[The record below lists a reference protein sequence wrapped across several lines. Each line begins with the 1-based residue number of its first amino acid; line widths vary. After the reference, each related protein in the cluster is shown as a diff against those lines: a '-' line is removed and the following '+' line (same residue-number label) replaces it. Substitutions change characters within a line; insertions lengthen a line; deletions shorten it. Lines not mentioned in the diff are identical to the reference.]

1 MTDYQKAEALVD
13 WMLSETM
20 LSDMLPDTYSG
31 KMVLVQRKGTRWGWA
46 FAYKALLNAANVT
59 NDIYFNAKGIVEG
72 AGIGNQTS
80 VFVSYFD
87 GDAVNMIQIDGQWYF
102 THPAFV
108 EHFGKA
114 RYFMLNRET
123 YRLSFGDDPKV
134 KDCDDYDQT
143 FLYQAYSKNV
153 EAEVVEQASASF
165 TEGKKLVYAEVQP
178 IEELMDASYAYVLD
192 FAGRHMDTLDWQNAQ
207 GKFEPTII
215 GTNNGYWLSDD
226 LTGEYAQVTVN
237 TQTLYPYGAEVRLDD
252 PEYTAVLCDW
262 NVDGT
267 LTLTEGTE
275 EANVALFTIERG
287 EDIEKKQTITGKK
300 VYHATFT
307 PTLSQYIDTLAPT
320 EFDLVLECQLPRILD
335 VSELV
340 DNKLTLTLSDSH
352 IFPENAQLDLI
363 FWPQDGISSAPITH
377 FYVEDRAELYPDGK
391 REITLD
397 LSALRC
403 DLGYTLYIAQT
414 ADNYVESE
422 YSSVTSRIDIPH
434 TPYIETVRPATST
447 EDGRI
452 SDTVCKICG
461 TWLDNGYGIASDHIL
476 QLPASLKTIEEEAFA
491 GMWQVQQVNI
501 PEGVTVIGKRA
512 FADCTLLRLVIIPN
526 SVQTLAD
533 DAFSGCH
540 PVILCDAENQ
550 QVIDWANAQGL
561 MVVFKESK

>member
-46 FAYKALLNAANVT
+46 LAYKALLNAANVT

-501 PEGVTVIGKRA
+501 PEGVTAIGKRA

>member
-1 MTDYQKAEALVD
+1 M
-13 WMLSETM
+13 
-20 LSDMLPDTYSG
+20 
-31 KMVLVQRKGTRWGWA
+31 LVQRKGTRWGWA

-59 NDIYFNAKGIVEG
+59 NGIYFNAKGIVEG

-134 KDCDDYDQT
+134 KDCDNYDQT
-143 FLYQAYSKNV
+143 FLYQAYSKNI
-153 EAEVVEQASASF
+153 EAEVVAQASASF

-207 GKFEPTII
+207 GEFEPTII

-252 PEYTAVLCDW
+252 PEYTAMLCDW

-267 LTLTEGTE
+267 LTLTESTE
-275 EANVALFTIERG
+275 EATVALFTIERG
-287 EDIEKKQTITGKK
+287 EDIEKKQTITGRK

-403 DLGYTLYIAQT
+403 DLGYALYIAQT

-422 YSSVTSRIDIPH
+422 YSYVTSRIDIPH
-434 TPYIETVRPATST
+434 TPYIETVQPATST
-447 EDGRI
+447 ENGRI
-452 SDTVCKICG
+452 SDMVCKICG
-461 TWLDNGYGIASDHIL
+461 TWLDNGYVIASDHIL
-476 QLPASLKTIEEEAFA
+476 QLPANLKAIEEEAFV

-501 PEGVTVIGKRA
+501 PDGVTAIGKRA

>member
-1 MTDYQKAEALVD
+1 M
-13 WMLSETM
+13 
-20 LSDMLPDTYSG
+20 
-31 KMVLVQRKGTRWGWA
+31 LVQRKGTRWGWA

-59 NDIYFNAKGIVEG
+59 NGIYFNAKGIIEG
-72 AGIGNQTS
+72 VGIGDQSS

-134 KDCDDYDQT
+134 KDCDNYDQT
-143 FLYQAYSKNV
+143 FLYQAYSKDV

-207 GKFEPTII
+207 GEFEPTII

-252 PEYTAVLCDW
+252 PEYTAMLCDW

-267 LTLTEGTE
+267 LTLTESTE
-275 EANVALFTIERG
+275 EATVALFTIERG
-287 EDIEKKQTITGKK
+287 EDIEKKQTITGRK

-403 DLGYTLYIAQT
+403 DLGYALYIAQT

-422 YSSVTSRIDIPH
+422 QSYVTSRIDIPH

-447 EDGRI
+447 ENGRI
-452 SDTVCKICG
+452 SDMVCKICG
-461 TWLDNGYGIASDHIL
+461 TWLDNGYVIASDHIL
-476 QLPASLKTIEEEAFA
+476 QLPANLKAIEEEAFV

-501 PEGVTVIGKRA
+501 PEGVTAIGKRA

>member
-1 MTDYQKAEALVD
+1 M
-13 WMLSETM
+13 
-20 LSDMLPDTYSG
+20 
-31 KMVLVQRKGTRWGWA
+31 LVQRKGTRWGWA

-134 KDCDDYDQT
+134 KDCDNYDQT
-143 FLYQAYSKNV
+143 FLYQAYSKDV

-207 GKFEPTII
+207 GEFEPTII

-237 TQTLYPYGAEVRLDD
+237 TQTLYPYGAEVRLDN

-267 LTLTEGTE
+267 LTLSEDTE
-275 EANVALFTIERG
+275 EASVALFTIERG

-307 PTLSQYIDTLAPT
+307 PTLSQYINTLAPT
-320 EFDLVLECQLPRILD
+320 EFDLVLECQLPPIRD
-335 VSELV
+335 AAQLV

-363 FWPQDGISSAPITH
+363 FWPEGGTSSAPITH
-377 FYVEDRAELYPDGK
+377 FYVEDREELYPDGK

-461 TWLDNGYGIASDHIL
+461 TWLDNGYAIASDHIL
-476 QLPASLKTIEEEAFA
+476 QLPANLKAIEEEAFV

-501 PEGVTVIGKRA
+501 PEGVTAIGKRA

-561 MVVFKESK
+561 MVAFKESK

>member
-20 LSDMLPDTYSG
+20 LSDMLPHTYSG

-59 NDIYFNAKGIVEG
+59 NGIYFNAKGIVEG

-123 YRLSFGDDPKV
+123 YRLSFGDDPNV
-134 KDCDDYDQT
+134 EACDNYDQT
-143 FLYQAYSKNV
+143 FLYQAYSKDV
-153 EAEVVEQASASF
+153 EAEVVAQASASF

-207 GKFEPTII
+207 GEFEPTII

-267 LTLTEGTE
+267 LTLSEDTE
-275 EANVALFTIERG
+275 EASVALFTIERG
-287 EDIEKKQTITGKK
+287 EDIEKKQTITGRK

-307 PTLSQYIDTLAPT
+307 PTLSQYINTLAPT
-320 EFDLVLECQLPRILD
+320 EFDLVLECQLPPIRD
-335 VSELV
+335 AAQLV

-363 FWPQDGISSAPITH
+363 FWPEGGTSSAPITH
-377 FYVEDRAELYPDGK
+377 FYVEDREELYPDGK

-403 DLGYTLYIAQT
+403 DMRYTLYIAQT

-447 EDGRI
+447 ENGRI

-476 QLPASLKTIEEEAFA
+476 QLPASLKTIEEEAFV

>member
-501 PEGVTVIGKRA
+501 PEGVTAIGKRA

>member
-13 WMLSETM
+13 WMLSETT

-123 YRLSFGDDPKV
+123 YRLSFGDDPNV
-134 KDCDDYDQT
+134 EDCDNYDQT
-143 FLYQAYSKNV
+143 FLYQAYSKDV
-153 EAEVVEQASASF
+153 EAEVVAQASASF

-207 GKFEPTII
+207 GEFEPTII

-252 PEYTAVLCDW
+252 PEYTAMLCDW

-267 LTLTEGTE
+267 LTLSEGTE
-275 EANVALFTIERG
+275 EASVALFTIERG
-287 EDIEKKQTITGKK
+287 EDIEKKQTITGRK

-320 EFDLVLECQLPRILD
+320 EFDLVLECQLPRIMD

-363 FWPQDGISSAPITH
+363 FWPEGGTSSAPITH

-403 DLGYTLYIAQT
+403 DLRYALYIAQT

-422 YSSVTSRIDIPH
+422 YSSVTSRIELEH

-461 TWLDNGYGIASDHIL
+461 TWLDNGYAIASDHIL
-476 QLPASLKTIEEEAFA
+476 QLPASLKAIEEEAFV

-501 PEGVTVIGKRA
+501 PEGVTAIGKRA

>member
-267 LTLTEGTE
+267 LTLSEDTE
-275 EANVALFTIERG
+275 EASVALFTIERG
-287 EDIEKKQTITGKK
+287 ENIEKKQTITGKK

-307 PTLSQYIDTLAPT
+307 PTLSQYINTLAPT
-320 EFDLVLECQLPRILD
+320 EFDLVLECQLPPIRD
-335 VSELV
+335 AAQLV

-363 FWPQDGISSAPITH
+363 FWPEGGTSSAPLTH
-377 FYVEDRAELYPDGK
+377 FYVEDREELYPDGK

-403 DLGYTLYIAQT
+403 DLRYTLYIAQT

-461 TWLDNGYGIASDHIL
+461 TWLDNGYAIASDHIM
-476 QLPASLKTIEEEAFA
+476 QLPANLKAIEEEAFV

-501 PEGVTVIGKRA
+501 PEGVTAIGKRA

>member
-207 GKFEPTII
+207 GKFETTII

-377 FYVEDRAELYPDGK
+377 FYVEDREELYPDGK

-403 DLGYTLYIAQT
+403 DLRYTLYIAQT

-501 PEGVTVIGKRA
+501 PEGVTAIGKRA

>member
-108 EHFGKA
+108 EPFGKA

-501 PEGVTVIGKRA
+501 PEGVTAIGKRA

>member
-123 YRLSFGDDPKV
+123 YRLSFGDDPNV
-134 KDCDDYDQT
+134 EACDNYDQT
-143 FLYQAYSKNV
+143 FLYQAYSKDV
-153 EAEVVEQASASF
+153 EAEVVAQASASF

-252 PEYTAVLCDW
+252 PEYTAMLCDW

-267 LTLTEGTE
+267 LTLSEDTE
-275 EANVALFTIERG
+275 EASVALFTIERG
-287 EDIEKKQTITGKK
+287 EDIEKKQTITGRK

-320 EFDLVLECQLPRILD
+320 EFDLVLECQLPPIRD
-335 VSELV
+335 AAQLV

-363 FWPQDGISSAPITH
+363 FWPEGGTSSAPITH
-377 FYVEDRAELYPDGK
+377 FYVEDREELYPDGK

-476 QLPASLKTIEEEAFA
+476 QLPASLKAIEEEAFV

-501 PEGVTVIGKRA
+501 PEDVTAIGKRA